1 MIRSMRTTVTLDPDV
16 ETLIHALM
24 REKGLSFKQ
33 AVNAAIRAGLAPA
46 SPTPFRQRSFSMG
59 FRPDINYDRAL
70 EAAAVLENEEL
81 LRKLALGK

>member
-1 MIRSMRTTVTLDPDV
+1 MRTTVTLDPDV
-16 ETLIHALM
+16 ETLIKTLM
-24 REKGLSFKQ
+24 REKGMTFKQ

-46 SPTPFRQRSFSMG
+46 STTTFHQRSFSMG

-70 EAAAVLENEEL
+70 AAAATLDNEEL

>member
-1 MIRSMRTTVTLDPDV
+1 MRTTVTLDPDV
-16 ETLIHALM
+16 EALIHTLM
-24 REKGLSFKQ
+24 RDKGLSFKQ

-46 SPTPFRQRSFSMG
+46 SASAFRQRSFSMG
-59 FRPDINYDRAL
+59 FRPEINYDRAL